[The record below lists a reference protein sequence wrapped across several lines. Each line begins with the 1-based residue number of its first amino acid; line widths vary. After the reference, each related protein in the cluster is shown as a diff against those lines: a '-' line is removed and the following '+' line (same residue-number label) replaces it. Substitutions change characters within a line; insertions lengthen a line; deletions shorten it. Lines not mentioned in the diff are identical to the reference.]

1 MTDRRGDIEGAAGHV
16 VPPGTVLLH
25 PEETVF
31 EAMLTGWRAQMRS
44 RLLAV
49 GSVEPRLRL
58 VRRFAQ
64 FTNEYPWQW
73 SAADLEEWTSNLVS
87 GPVPLAHSTL
97 RSYQQTIAMFM
108 DYLVDLR
115 YGWADEC
122 EKRFGT
128 HPVQVCH
135 EWNTATHANGFEGRP
150 QVRPF
155 SRDELQSFFDF
166 CDDQVDKARTL
177 GRKGW
182 LAAFRDSTLFKV
194 TYAWGLRRREVAKL
208 DLVDFGRNPAAE
220 EFANLGTLSVR
231 WGNATKGSA
240 PRRRN
245 VLSVMTWAVEAVE
258 EYITEVRC
266 LYGASPALWPTE
278 RRGRVSPDYINVRFG
293 DYREQLGLPDEL
305 HPHCLRHSYVTHLI
319 EDGFDPFFVQQQV
332 GHAWGSTT
340 ALDTGVSGDYKNRVL
355 RQALDRIYDSQPPQ
369 EKGELR

>member
-1 MTDRRGDIEGAAGHV
+1 
-16 VPPGTVLLH
+16 
-25 PEETVF
+25 
-31 EAMLTGWRAQMRS
+31 MRS

-73 SAADLEEWTSNLVS
+73 SAADIEEWTSNLVS

-194 TYAWGLRRREVAKL
+194 SYAWGLRRREVAKL
-208 DLVDFGRNPAAE
+208 DLVDFGCNPAAE
-220 EFANLGTLSVR
+220 EFGNLGTLSVR
-231 WGNATKGSA
+231 WGKATKGSA

-258 EYITEVRC
+258 NTSPRSVVSMAPVQP
-266 LYGASPALWPTE
+266 YGQ
-278 RRGRVSPDYINVRFG
+278 RRGEVASRPTTST
-293 DYREQLGLPDEL
+293 
-305 HPHCLRHSYVTHLI
+305 S
-319 EDGFDPFFVQQQV
+319 
-332 GHAWGSTT
+332 ASATT
-340 ALDTGVSGDYKNRVL
+340 ASSSDFPTSSILT
-355 RQALDRIYDSQPPQ
+355 AFAIPM
-369 EKGELR
+369 